1 MDSSIAVTVQSG
13 FRLTSR
19 LPASGNTVTAFAAIA
34 FAINPE
40 SFIVGQYVL
49 VAGGMLDGFVA
60 VPLEERKAA

>member
-1 MDSSIAVTVQSG
+1 
-13 FRLTSR
+13 
-19 LPASGNTVTAFAAIA
+19 VTAFAAIA